1 MKLELQD
8 ILVTGRTYDEYIAFF
23 GLTTKDLVWQKSS

>member
-8 ILVTGRTYDEYIAFF
+8 ILVTGRTFDEYISFF
-23 GLTTKDLVWQKSS
+23 DLNTKELLWQKNS

>member
-8 ILVTGRTYDEYIAFF
+8 ILVTGRTFDEYISFF
-23 GLTTKDLVWQKSS
+23 SLNTKDLLWKKSS

>member
-8 ILVTGRTYDEYIAFF
+8 ILVTGRTLDEYIAFF
-23 GLTTKDLVWQKSS
+23 GLDLKDLVWQKSS